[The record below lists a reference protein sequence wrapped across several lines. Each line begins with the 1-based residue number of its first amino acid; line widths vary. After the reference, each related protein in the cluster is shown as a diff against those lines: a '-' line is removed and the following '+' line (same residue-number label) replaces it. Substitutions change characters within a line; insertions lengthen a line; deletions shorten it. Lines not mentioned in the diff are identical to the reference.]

1 MGCSSS
7 QIDALTND
15 NNSRSEVEGGGGDDA
30 TQFVAIERDGTSM
43 STFTRQVPGREISF
57 MSPGD
62 MQIVAATVNLTLEE
76 AEVLYLRFK
85 LLEPDRSS
93 NMVFVSKF
101 GEKIGTGFRHNTILY
116 K

>member
-1 MGCSSS
+1 MHYALLFSIFRFCGSSGALLNRHRYASSVVGMGCSSS

-62 MQIVAATVNLTLEE
+62 MQIVAATVNRK
-76 AEVLYLRFK
+76 Y
-85 LLEPDRSS
+85 
-93 NMVFVSKF
+93 
-101 GEKIGTGFRHNTILY
+101 HC
-116 K
+116 